1 MDAKLNVIKAWDKL
15 EGDKHYSPK
24 EIEKW
29 LIKDLGP
36 AIKELRTYASH
47 MPSVEILVEFA
58 MGISSKGQRVFN
70 EDGAVKIVSQ
80 FLETKSLT
88 KD

>member
-47 MPSVEILVEFA
+47 MPSD
-58 MGISSKGQRVFN
+58 
-70 EDGAVKIVSQ
+70 EDYKLHYCEDCVQMTNHICLKCK
-80 FLETKSLT
+80 TKQSL
-88 KD
+88 K